1 MKNTFKFPY
10 FNAVE
15 EVLRRI
21 EFTQE
26 TALEKAAAW
35 IADAMMNGGVLHT
48 FGCGHS
54 GNVALEPFHRSGCFA
69 GVDAILDPGLMFQ
82 CGAHAGT
89 AFERLEGYA
98 LAVMARHT
106 FQPQDILLVV
116 SNSGR
121 NPAGID
127 AVLYAQKQ
135 GVKTIALTAAGA
147 HTDTKSRHSSGKMLK
162 DAADLVL
169 DNCCPANETP
179 LELDGI
185 DLAPLS
191 TVAGSPILHA
201 VLYRAAE
208 ILREKGLDL
217 PVYRSSNAGGDAH
230 NARVTKKYAK
240 RIKHLD

>member
-1 MKNTFKFPY
+1 MKNTFKTPY

-26 TALEKAAAW
+26 AALEKAAAW
-35 IADAMMNGGVLHT
+35 IADTMKNGGVLHT

-54 GNVALEPFHRSGCFA
+54 GNVAVEAFYRSGCFV
-69 GVDAILDPGLMFQ
+69 GVDAILDPGLMLQ
-82 CGAHAGT
+82 SGAHAST

-98 LAVMARHT
+98 NVVLARHQFT
-106 FQPQDILLVV
+106 PKDILLVI

-121 NPAGID
+121 NPAGVD
-127 AVLYAQKQ
+127 AVLYAKKL
-135 GVKTIALTAAGA
+135 GVKTIALTAASA
-147 HTDTKSRHSSGKMLK
+147 HTATKSRHSSGKMLK

-169 DNCCPANETP
+169 DNCCPANETS

-185 DLAPLS
+185 DLAPIS
-191 TVAGSPILHA
+191 TVASSALLHA

-208 ILREKGLDL
+208 ILHEKGIDL
-217 PVYRSSNAGGDAH
+217 PVYRSSNAGGDEH
-230 NARVTKKYAK
+230 NARVTKKYAG

>member
-1 MKNTFKFPY
+1 MKNTFKIPY

-89 AFERLEGYA
+89 AFER
-98 LAVMARHT
+98 
-106 FQPQDILLVV
+106 
-116 SNSGR
+116 
-121 NPAGID
+121 
-127 AVLYAQKQ
+127 
-135 GVKTIALTAAGA
+135 
-147 HTDTKSRHSSGKMLK
+147 
-162 DAADLVL
+162 
-169 DNCCPANETP
+169 
-179 LELDGI
+179 
-185 DLAPLS
+185 
-191 TVAGSPILHA
+191 
-201 VLYRAAE
+201 
-208 ILREKGLDL
+208 
-217 PVYRSSNAGGDAH
+217 
-230 NARVTKKYAK
+230 
-240 RIKHLD
+240 